1 MMMSASGETFDY
13 LAVFFSIILG
23 LAVTEILQGFRRLLI
38 KRDQVVVYL
47 PALLWA
53 GVLLAMQA
61 QAWWAMFGLRGVT
74 EWTFGMYSIVLL
86 QTILFYMVAGL
97 ALPDLEGDGELD
109 MQAAYMAQARPF
121 FLLMVGV
128 VAVSVLKDVVIRG
141 QLPDATNLAFHVG
154 FAASSTIAAITRN
167 GWYHRINALL
177 AAVLFVVYIGALF
190 DRIG

>member
-1 MMMSASGETFDY
+1 MNTSGETFDY

-38 KRDQVVVYL
+38 KRDRVVVYL

-53 GVLLAMQA
+53 GVLLALQA
-61 QAWWAMFGLRGVT
+61 QAWWAMFGLREVT
-74 EWTFGMYSIVLL
+74 EWTFGMYAVVLL
-86 QTILFYMVAGL
+86 QTIMLYMVAGL
-97 ALPDLEGDGELD
+97 ALPEMEGDAELD
-109 MQAAYMAQARPF
+109 MRAAYLAQARPF

-141 QLPDATNLAFHVG
+141 ALPVSANLAFHAG
-154 FAASSTIAAITRN
+154 FALLAIIAAMTRSA
-167 GWYHRINALL
+167 WYHRISALF
-177 AAVLFVVYIGALF
+177 AAVLFVVYIVALF

>member
-1 MMMSASGETFDY
+1 MSASAETFDY

-38 KRDQVVVYL
+38 KRDQVVLYL

-61 QAWWAMFGLRGVT
+61 QAWWAMFGLRGVP
-74 EWTFGMYSIVLL
+74 EWTFGMYAIVLL

-128 VAVSVLKDVVIRG
+128 VVISLLKDVVIHG
-141 QLPDATNLAFHVG
+141 ELPGSANLAFHVG
-154 FAASSTIAAITRN
+154 FAVTAIIAAMTRN
-167 GWYHRINALL
+167 AWYHRINALL
-177 AAVLFVVYIGALF
+177 ATVLFAVYIGALF